1 MKDLRRV
8 FPLLVGAAAAMF
20 VMLYWSGCSVDRIT
34 EVKVEGDSISVI
46 LPSRVDTVFVTDTVF
61 VFCNDPQLVECE

>member
-1 MKDLRRV
+1 MKRIAQAVATV
-8 FPLLVGAAAAMF
+8 FIIAIILALLE
-20 VMLYWSGCSVDRIT
+20 SCSVDRIT
-34 EVKVEGDSISVI
+34 EVSVQGDSISVI